1 MYIALYV
8 CCTKHWKHKGTESH
22 KAMETK
28 DNEQPSLNNARQ
40 PHSLEHSTV
49 PASLLPA
56 VLSRRGLGDITSL
69 SQTGLDKQLAALKD
83 EEIPMRVAAVRSL
96 GERREA
102 SAIELLLAAL
112 HDPAWEVRAVA
123 VWALGEF
130 GEQAPLEALMR
141 ATNDADGSV
150 RAAALRTLGLV
161 GDRVSIESLVRAL
174 DDTDWQVREIA
185 VLTLGEHGEQAPLE
199 PLLGRVND
207 EHAAVR
213 EAARMALEQS
223 HPEALSTV
231 SSDPIVITQ
240 QPGTDTVFSVREQEQ
255 PRTGVEVEARAKVS
269 SNGDSTLIQL
279 TAHVRTLLSR
289 VVRDVVTPLA
299 DTRSTFA
306 DDETSNIIAGRPG
319 ERNARRRPAR
329 SKPRRLRRIAE
340 GALAALIIA
349 GIVASW
355 LAIEQRLHPSQGSA
369 PLLAYQ
375 GHADGP
381 AVWSSDSKYV
391 SFLADSTPTSETVL
405 VWNRATG
412 QLTTHMLHA
421 LQAPPQENTN
431 VFAPDGKYLAFVERV
446 AKTKVA
452 VQVWD
457 VIAWR
462 SILTTYYFA
471 HSGYLDVYWSSDSTR
486 FIVPGE
492 DGTIQVWNVVTGH
505 ELATCPVHPV
515 DYLPENIYISPDGH
529 SVLYGGHGQQNT
541 YVLDLTTCKLL
552 TLPSSDSSLTYW
564 SPQGNRFASIS
575 STDPSMVQVW
585 DVHTGRNLVASFH
598 LTAAVSEIVWA
609 PDGKRIVA
617 SGYKEVDV
625 LDVAAQRIVLKVIP
639 ARTDLLPVWAVS
651 SDGRRLASLNGTDTV
666 QLWNAVTGH
675 KLNVYQSPGNS
686 VKVMAWS
693 PDSSTL
699 ATGSTDGI
707 VRVWKGDTVPETYH
721 SGSSA
726 ILNTERSTDEKSIA
740 SGDIDGNMRAR
751 QLMYTSNQT

>member
-161 GDRVSIESLVRAL
+161 GDRVSIEPLVRAL

-199 PLLGRVND
+199 PLLARLND

-240 QPGTDTVFSVREQEQ
+240 KPGTDTVFSVREQEQ

-329 SKPRRLRRIAE
+329 SRPRRLRRIAQ
-340 GALAALIIA
+340 GALPPLFTAVICT
-349 GIVASW
+349 SW
-355 LAIEQRLHPSQGSA
+355 LVIEQRLHPSQGSA
-369 PLLAYQ
+369 PLLAYH
-375 GHADGP
+375 GHAHRS
-381 AVWSSDSKYV
+381 AASSSDNKYV
-391 SFLADSTPTSETVL
+391 SFLADSTPAGETVL
-405 VWNRATG
+405 VSNRSTG
-412 QLTTHMLHA
+412 QLTKHMLHTLLA
-421 LQAPPQENTN
+421 QVQQHQG
-431 VFAPDGKYLAFVERV
+431 VFAPDGKHLAFVEID
-446 AKTKVA
+446 ASYKVA

-462 SILTTYYFA
+462 RILTTSLSSPGAF
-471 HSGYLDVYWSSDSTR
+471 YLNVYWSPDSTR
-486 FIVPGE
+486 FVVPGE
-492 DGTIQVWNVVTGH
+492 DGKIQAWNVVTGQK
-505 ELATCPVHPV
+505 LVTCTVLRV
-515 DYLPENIYISPDGH
+515 AYLPENIYMSPYGH
-529 SVLYGGHGQQNT
+529 SLLYGYGPQNM
-541 YVLDLTTCKLL
+541 YVLDITSCKLL
-552 TLPSSDSSLTYW
+552 TLPSSDANNTVW
-564 SPQGNRFASIS
+564 SPQGNRFATIS
-575 STDPSMVQVW
+575 DPATIKFHAW
-585 DVHTGRNLVASFH
+585 NAHTRPNLPSYH
-598 LTAAVSEIVWA
+598 LTHIYSQIYA
-609 PDGKRIVA
+609 
-617 SGYKEVDV
+617 
-625 LDVAAQRIVLKVIP
+625 
-639 ARTDLLPVWAVS
+639 
-651 SDGRRLASLNGTDTV
+651 
-666 QLWNAVTGH
+666 
-675 KLNVYQSPGNS
+675 
-686 VKVMAWS
+686 
-693 PDSSTL
+693 
-699 ATGSTDGI
+699 
-707 VRVWKGDTVPETYH
+707 
-721 SGSSA
+721 
-726 ILNTERSTDEKSIA
+726 
-740 SGDIDGNMRAR
+740 
-751 QLMYTSNQT
+751 

>member
-1 MYIALYV
+1 
-8 CCTKHWKHKGTESH
+8 
-22 KAMETK
+22 MEHK

-40 PHSLEHSTV
+40 PHSLEQSTV
-49 PASLLPA
+49 PASLLPS
-56 VLSRRGLGDITSL
+56 VLSRLGLGDITSL
-69 SQTGLDKQLAALKD
+69 SQTGVDKQLAALKD

-96 GERREA
+96 GEQREA

-123 VWALGEF
+123 VWALGKF

-150 RAAALRTLGLV
+150 RAAVLRTLGLI
-161 GDRVSIESLVRAL
+161 GDRVSIEPLVRAL

-199 PLLGRVND
+199 PLLARLND

-329 SKPRRLRRIAE
+329 SRPRRLRRIAE

-355 LAIEQRLHPSQGSA
+355 LVIEQRLHPSHGSA
-369 PLLAYQ
+369 SASLLAYH

-381 AVWSSDSKYV
+381 AAWSSDSNYV
-391 SFLADSTPTSETVL
+391 SFLADSTSAGETVL

-412 QLTTHMLHA
+412 QLTKHMLHTLLA
-421 LQAPPQENTN
+421 QAQEHRG
-431 VFAPDGKYLAFVERV
+431 VFAPDGKHLAFVEID
-446 AKTKVA
+446 ASHKVA

-462 SILTTYYFA
+462 RILTTSLSSP
-471 HSGYLDVYWSSDSTR
+471 SGYLNVYWSPDSTR
-486 FIVPGE
+486 FVVPGE
-492 DGTIQVWNVVTGH
+492 DGTIQIWNVVTGQK
-505 ELATCPVHPV
+505 LVTCHVPRVE
-515 DYLPENIYISPDGH
+515 YLPESISISPDGH
-529 SVLYGGHGQQNT
+529 SVIFGTGPQNT
-541 YVLDLTTCKLL
+541 YVFDLTTCKLS
-552 TLPSSDSSLTYW
+552 TLPTSDSFLTYW
-564 SPQGNRFASIS
+564 SPQGNRFATISFTDASI
-575 STDPSMVQVW
+575 VQVW
-585 DVHTGRNLVASFH
+585 DAHTGSNLASFH
-598 LTAAVSEIVWA
+598 LTAPVSKIVWT
-609 PDGKRIVA
+609 PDGTRIVT
-617 SGYKEVDV
+617 SGDREVNV

-639 ARTDLLPVWAVS
+639 ARIDLLPVLAVS
-651 SDGRRLASLNGTDTV
+651 SDGRRIASLSGTDTV
-666 QLWNAVTGH
+666 QLWDAVTGH

-686 VKVMAWS
+686 VKVVAWS

-707 VRVWKGDTVPETYH
+707 VRVWKGDTVPKTYH

-726 ILNTERSTDEKSIA
+726 ILNIAWSPDGKSIA
-740 SGDIDGNMRAR
+740 AGDIDGNMWAW
-751 QLMYTSNQT
+751 QVN

>member
-8 CCTKHWKHKGTESH
+8 CCTKHWKHKGTESQ
-22 KAMETK
+22 KAMEHK
-28 DNEQPSLNNARQ
+28 DNEQPSLNHARQ
-40 PHSLEHSTV
+40 PHSLEQSTV
-49 PASLLPA
+49 PASLLPS
-56 VLSRRGLGDITSL
+56 VLSHLGLGDITSL
-69 SQTGLDKQLAALKD
+69 SQTGVDKQLAALKD

-96 GERREA
+96 GEQREA

-123 VWALGEF
+123 VWALGKF

-141 ATNDADGSV
+141 AANDADGSV
-150 RAAALRTLGLV
+150 RAAALRTLGLI
-161 GDRVSIESLVRAL
+161 GDRVSIEPLVQAL

-199 PLLGRVND
+199 PLLARLND
-207 EHAAVR
+207 EYAAVR

-240 QPGTDTVFSVREQEQ
+240 EPGTDTVFSVREQEQ
-255 PRTGVEVEARAKVS
+255 PRTGAEVEARAKVS

-306 DDETSNIIAGRPG
+306 DDETSDIIAGRPG
-319 ERNARRRPAR
+319 ERNARRRPVR

-355 LAIEQRLHPSQGSA
+355 LVIEQRLHPSQGSA
-369 PLLAYQ
+369 PLLAYH

-381 AVWSSDSKYV
+381 AAWSSDSKYV
-391 SFLADSTPTSETVL
+391 SFLADSIPTGEAVL

-412 QLTTHMLHA
+412 QLTKHILHT
-421 LQAPPQENTN
+421 LLPTQAQQPQGG
-431 VFAPDGKYLAFVERV
+431 FAPDGKHLAFAEIDTHHKVE
-446 AKTKVA
+446 

-462 SILTTYYFA
+462 RILTTSLSSP
-471 HSGYLDVYWSSDSTR
+471 SGYLNVYWSPDSTR
-486 FIVPGE
+486 FVVPGE
-492 DGTIQVWNVVTGH
+492 DGTIQVWNVATGH
-505 ELATCPVHPV
+505 ELVVCPPV
-515 DYLPENIYISPDGH
+515 PLVEYLPENIFMSPDGH
-529 SVLYGGHGQQNT
+529 SLLYGGHGQQKT
-541 YVLDLTTCKLL
+541 YVLNITSCKYL
-552 TLPSSDSSLTYW
+552 TLPSSDSSPLVW

-585 DVHTGRNLVASFH
+585 DAHTGRNLASFH

-609 PDGKRIVA
+609 PDGTRIVA

-639 ARTDLLPVWAVS
+639 ARIDLLPVWAVS
-651 SDGRRLASLNGTDTV
+651 PDGKTLASLNGTDTV
-666 QLWNAVTGH
+666 QLWDAVTGH

-726 ILNTERSTDEKSIA
+726 ILNIVWSPDGKSIA
-740 SGDIDGNMRAR
+740 AGDIDGNIWTW
-751 QLMYTSNQT
+751 QVN

>member
-1 MYIALYV
+1 
-8 CCTKHWKHKGTESH
+8 
-22 KAMETK
+22 MEHK

-40 PHSLEHSTV
+40 PHSLEQSTV
-49 PASLLPA
+49 PASLLPS
-56 VLSRRGLGDITSL
+56 VLSRLGLGDITSL

-161 GDRVSIESLVRAL
+161 GDRVSIEPLVRAL

-199 PLLGRVND
+199 PLLARLND

-255 PRTGVEVEARAKVS
+255 PRTGAEIEAGATVS
-269 SNGDSTLIQL
+269 YNGDSTLIQL

-329 SKPRRLRRIAE
+329 SRPRRLRRIAE

-355 LAIEQRLHPSQGSA
+355 LVIEQRLHPSQGSA
-369 PLLAYQ
+369 PLLAYH
-375 GHADGP
+375 GHADGS
-381 AVWSSDSKYV
+381 AAWSSDNKYV
-391 SFLADSTPTSETVL
+391 SFLADSTPAGETVL

-412 QLTTHMLHA
+412 QLTKHMLHTLLA
-421 LQAPPQENTN
+421 QVQQHQG
-431 VFAPDGKYLAFVERV
+431 VFAPDGKHLAFVEID
-446 AKTKVA
+446 ASYKVA

-462 SILTTYYFA
+462 RILTTSLSSPGAF
-471 HSGYLDVYWSSDSTR
+471 YLNVYWSPDSTR
-486 FIVPGE
+486 FVVPGE
-492 DGTIQVWNVVTGH
+492 DGKIQVWNVVTGQK
-505 ELATCPVHPV
+505 LVTCTVLPV
-515 DYLPENIYISPDGH
+515 DYLPENIYMSPDGH
-529 SVLYGGHGQQNT
+529 SLLYGYGPQNM
-541 YVLDLTTCKLL
+541 YVLDITSCKLL
-552 TLPSSDSSLTYW
+552 TLPSSDANNTVW
-564 SPQGNRFASIS
+564 SPQGNRFATIS
-575 STDPSMVQVW
+575 DTDTSKVQVW
-585 DVHTGRNLVASFH
+585 DAHTGRNLASFH
-598 LTAAVSEIVWA
+598 LTAAVSEIVWT
-609 PDGKRIVA
+609 PDGTRIVA
-617 SGYKEVDV
+617 SGDKEVDV

-639 ARTDLLPVWAVS
+639 TRIALLPVWALS

-666 QLWNAVTGH
+666 QLWDAVTGR

-726 ILNTERSTDEKSIA
+726 ILNIWWSPDGKSIA
-740 SGDIDGNMRAR
+740 AGDIDGNMWAWQVR
-751 QLMYTSNQT
+751 YNGK

>member
-1 MYIALYV
+1 
-8 CCTKHWKHKGTESH
+8 
-22 KAMETK
+22 MEHK
-28 DNEQPSLNNARQ
+28 DNEQPSLNHARQ

-49 PASLLPA
+49 PASLLPS
-56 VLSRRGLGDITSL
+56 VLSRLGLGDITSL
-69 SQTGLDKQLAALKD
+69 SQTGIDKQLAALKD

-96 GERREA
+96 GEQREA

-123 VWALGEF
+123 VWALGKF

-150 RAAALRTLGLV
+150 RAAALRTLGLI
-161 GDRVSIESLVRAL
+161 GDRVSIEPLVRAL

-199 PLLGRVND
+199 PLLARLND

-240 QPGTDTVFSVREQEQ
+240 EPGTDTVFSVREQEQ
-255 PRTGVEVEARAKVS
+255 PRTGAEVEARAKVS
-269 SNGDSTLIQL
+269 SNGDSVLIQL

-299 DTRSTFA
+299 DTRSAFA
-306 DDETSNIIAGRPG
+306 DDETSDIIVGRPG
-319 ERNARRRPAR
+319 ERNARRRPVR

-355 LAIEQRLHPSQGSA
+355 LVIEQRLHPSQGSA
-369 PLLAYQ
+369 PLLAYH

-381 AVWSSDSKYV
+381 AAWSSDSKYV
-391 SFLADSTPTSETVL
+391 SFLADSTPTGETVL

-412 QLTTHMLHA
+412 QLTKHMLHT
-421 LQAPPQENTN
+421 LLLTQAQQPQGT
-431 VFAPDGKYLAFVERV
+431 FAPDGKHLAFAEID
-446 AKTKVA
+446 TNHKVA

-457 VIAWR
+457 VSAWR
-462 SILTTYYFA
+462 RILTT
-471 HSGYLDVYWSSDSTR
+471 SLSSPNGYLNVYWSPDSTR
-486 FIVPGE
+486 FVVPGE

-505 ELATCPVHPV
+505 ELATCTVRPVEF
-515 DYLPENIYISPDGH
+515 LPESFYISPDGH
-529 SVLYGGHGQQNT
+529 HVIFGTGPQNT

-552 TLPSSDSSLTYW
+552 TLPTSDLFFTYW
-564 SPQGNRFASIS
+564 SPQGNRFATIS
-575 STDPSMVQVW
+575 FTDNSLVQVW
-585 DVHTGRNLVASFH
+585 DAHTGRNLASFH
-598 LTAAVSEIVWA
+598 LTAPVSEIVWTS
-609 PDGKRIVA
+609 DETRIVA

-625 LDVAAQRIVLKVIP
+625 LNVAAQRIVLKVIP
-639 ARTDLLPVWAVS
+639 ARIDLLPVWAVS
-651 SDGRRLASLNGTDTV
+651 PDGKRLASLSGTDTV
-666 QLWNAVTGH
+666 QLWDAVTGH

-699 ATGSTDGI
+699 TTGSTDGI

-726 ILNTERSTDEKSIA
+726 ILNITWSPDGKSIA
-740 SGDIDGNMRAR
+740 AGDIDGNMWVW
-751 QLMYTSNQT
+751 QVN

>member
-1 MYIALYV
+1 
-8 CCTKHWKHKGTESH
+8 
-22 KAMETK
+22 MEHK
-28 DNEQPSLNNARQ
+28 DNEQPSLNHARQ
-40 PHSLEHSTV
+40 PHSLEQSTV
-49 PASLLPA
+49 PASLLPS
-56 VLSRRGLGDITSL
+56 VLSRLGLGDITSL
-69 SQTGLDKQLAALKD
+69 SQTGVDKQLAALKD

-96 GERREA
+96 GEQREA

-123 VWALGEF
+123 VWALGKF
-130 GEQAPLEALMR
+130 GEQAPLEALMQ
-141 ATNDADGSV
+141 AANDADGSV
-150 RAAALRTLGLV
+150 RAAALRTLGLI
-161 GDRVSIESLVRAL
+161 GDRVSIEPLVRAL

-199 PLLGRVND
+199 PLLARLND

-255 PRTGVEVEARAKVS
+255 PRTGAEVEARAKVS
-269 SNGDSTLIQL
+269 SNGDSILIQL
-279 TAHVRTLLSR
+279 TAHARTLLSR

-299 DTRSTFA
+299 DTRSAFA
-306 DDETSNIIAGRPG
+306 DDETSNIIAGRPD
-319 ERNARRRPAR
+319 ERNTRRRPAR
-329 SKPRRLRRIAE
+329 SRPRRLRRIAE

-355 LAIEQRLHPSQGSA
+355 LVIEQRLHPSQGSA
-369 PLLAYQ
+369 PLLAYY

-381 AVWSSDSKYV
+381 AAWSSDNKYV
-391 SFLADSTPTSETVL
+391 SILADSTPTSETVL

-412 QLTTHMLHA
+412 QLTKHMLHT
-421 LQAPPQENTN
+421 LLPTQAQQPQGT
-431 VFAPDGKYLAFVERV
+431 FAPDGKHLAFAEID
-446 AKTKVA
+446 TYHKVA

-462 SILTTYYFA
+462 RILTT
-471 HSGYLDVYWSSDSTR
+471 SLSSPNGYLNVYWSPDSTR

-492 DGTIQVWNVVTGH
+492 DGTIQVWNVVTGQK
-505 ELATCPVHPV
+505 LATCPVPRV
-515 DYLPENIYISPDGH
+515 EYLPENIYISPDGH

-552 TLPSSDSSLTYW
+552 TLTSSDSSLTYW

-598 LTAAVSEIVWA
+598 LTAAVSKIVWTT
-609 PDGKRIVA
+609 PDGTRIVA
-617 SGYKEVDV
+617 SGDKEVDV

-639 ARTDLLPVWAVS
+639 TRIDLLPVSAVS
-651 SDGRRLASLNGTDTV
+651 SDGRRIASLSGTDTV
-666 QLWNAVTGH
+666 QLWDAVTGQ

-693 PDSSTL
+693 PDGSTL

-707 VRVWKGDTVPETYH
+707 VRVWEGDTVPETFH

-726 ILNTERSTDEKSIA
+726 ILNITWSPDGKSIA
-740 SGDIDGNMRAR
+740 VGDIDGNMWAW
-751 QLMYTSNQT
+751 QVN

>member
-1 MYIALYV
+1 
-8 CCTKHWKHKGTESH
+8 
-22 KAMETK
+22 MEHK
-28 DNEQPSLNNARQ
+28 DNEQPSLNHARQ
-40 PHSLEHSTV
+40 PHSLEQSTV
-49 PASLLPA
+49 PASLLPS
-56 VLSRRGLGDITSL
+56 VLSRLGLGDITSL
-69 SQTGLDKQLAALKD
+69 SQTGVDKQLAALKD
-83 EEIPMRVAAVRSL
+83 EEIPIRVAAVRSL
-96 GERREA
+96 GEQKEA

-123 VWALGEF
+123 VWALGKF

-150 RAAALRTLGLV
+150 RAAALRTLGLI
-161 GDRVSIESLVRAL
+161 GDRVSIEPLVRAL
-174 DDTDWQVREIA
+174 DDSDWQVREIA
-185 VLTLGEHGEQAPLE
+185 ILTLGEHGEQAPLE
-199 PLLGRVND
+199 PLLARLND

-223 HPEALSTV
+223 HPEALSIV

-255 PRTGVEVEARAKVS
+255 PRTGAEVEARAKVS
-269 SNGDSTLIQL
+269 SNGDSILIQL

-349 GIVASW
+349 GIVTSW
-355 LAIEQRLHPSQGSA
+355 LVIEQRLHPSQGSA
-369 PLLAYQ
+369 SLLAYH

-391 SFLADSTPTSETVL
+391 SFLVDSTPTGETVL

-412 QLTTHMLHA
+412 QLTKHTLHT
-421 LQAPPQENTN
+421 LLPTQAQQPQGT
-431 VFAPDGKYLAFVERV
+431 FAPDGKRLAFAEID
-446 AKTKVA
+446 TNHKVA

-457 VIAWR
+457 VIAWHR
-462 SILTTYYFA
+462 ILTT
-471 HSGYLDVYWSSDSTR
+471 SLSSPNGYLNVYFSPDSTR
-486 FIVPGE
+486 LVVPGE

-515 DYLPENIYISPDGH
+515 DYLPYISPDGH
-529 SVLYGGHGQQNT
+529 SLLYGGHGQQNA
-541 YVLDLTTCKLL
+541 YVLDLTTCKPLI
-552 TLPSSDSSLTYW
+552 LPSSDSSLAYW

-575 STDPSMVQVW
+575 STDPSIVQVW

-598 LTAAVSEIVWA
+598 LTAAVSKIVWA

-617 SGYKEVDV
+617 SGDKEVDV

-639 ARTDLLPVWAVS
+639 TRIDLLPVWAVS
-651 SDGRRLASLNGTDTV
+651 PDGKRLASLSGADTV
-666 QLWNAVTGH
+666 QLWDAVTGH

-707 VRVWKGDTVPETYH
+707 VRVWKGDTVPETFH

-726 ILNTERSTDEKSIA
+726 ILNITWSPDGKSIA
-740 SGDIDGNMRAR
+740 AGDIDGNMWAW
-751 QLMYTSNQT
+751 QVN